1 MQKGCP
7 LQAICLQ
14 KNWHFSK
21 TDLHVFLYSIPWY
34 HMISTGPYASNHG
47 GLVIYLNKKWEYKLI
62 ADVTKS
68 KLWEKQIIEI
78 FDPNKNQRQ
87 KIVIGNIYRPPYN
100 LRDNLNTFMIE
111 FNSTLLEHHTNSQ
124 KIYMCGDYNVDLLKL
139 NSIPFNEI
147 YFDNILSP
155 GYIPKMTLPTRLS
168 ENSTLIDNIFT
179 TNLSSDLSAY
189 ILDMHIS
196 DHELIILFTNND
208 LPPARNKFITI
219 RTNTDD

>member
-14 KNWHFSK
+14 KIWHFSK

-34 HMISTGPYASNHG
+34 HMISTGHYASNHG

-100 LRDNLNTFMIE
+100 LRDNLNTFMME

-124 KIYMCGDYNVDLLKL
+124 KIYMCGDYNIDLLKL
-139 NSIPFNEI
+139 NSIPFNE
-147 YFDNILSP
+147 F
-155 GYIPKMTLPTRLS
+155 
-168 ENSTLIDNIFT
+168 TLIIFCP
-179 TNLSSDLSAY
+179 LG
-189 ILDMHIS
+189 I
-196 DHELIILFTNND
+196 FQ
-208 LPPARNKFITI
+208 K
-219 RTNTDD
+219 